1 MIKKDLCKKKKK
13 IPVSI
18 FFGFE
23 AKFAK
28 QTFQYTVNH
37 CVYISF
43 SHCLL
48 YIRTVL

>member
-1 MIKKDLCKKKKK
+1 MIKKDLCKKK

-37 CVYISF
+37 CVYIIF
-43 SHCLL
+43 SLFVV
-48 YIRTVL
+48 Y